1 MGIVRN
7 QSIKNSISFYI
18 GMAIGAIN
26 TVIIYPN
33 VFNDNPEYFGL
44 IQILVAYAIVVS
56 TFTTLGIPTTFVRF
70 FPAIKEKGQLYFL
83 SLIIPLIGFAFALLS
98 YFLFKEQIFELI
110 HASELLRVN
119 FFYIILLV
127 FFIGFYDVLT
137 AVSRSFLSAA
147 TPIFIN
153 EVFLKVY
160 SMLALL
166 LHWFG
171 FVDFTTFLKIYLF
184 GYFLKFA
191 VLSFI
196 QWKNDRFSLEFSVN
210 DLKLK
215 EILSFGLFVF
225 VGGASVMIVTRVDMF
240 MIGSMLEDGTGEGLK
255 QVAFYTVAF
264 FIGNAI
270 KVPGKSIASISF
282 PLVAKAWE
290 KQDYKHIKTLYT
302 KSSINQLII
311 GGVFFLCIWLNIDD
325 IFSLLPTKFQGGKW
339 VVFYIALAQ
348 LFNVG
353 AGLNGTIIVTSKYY
367 RYDLYT
373 NVILVFVTIITNY
386 LLIPESS
393 PLSSYGIVGINGAAF
408 ATAISVLLFNLIR
421 LILIK
426 VKFSIQPFSI
436 KTLYTLVLLAVIYS
450 LSNYIPV
457 SGNVYF
463 DLLWRSFYILV
474 LFVPAM
480 LWLNLSEDI
489 NKIVVDVRRRFGI

>member
-18 GMAIGAIN
+18 GMVIGAIN

-33 VFNDNPEYFGL
+33 AFDEYPEHFGL
-44 IQILVAYAIVVS
+44 IQILIAYAIVVS
-56 TFTTLGIPTTFVRF
+56 TFTTLGVPKIFLRF

-83 SLIIPLIGFAFALLS
+83 SLIIPLLGFSFALLS

-110 HASELLRVN
+110 NVNDNDLLKDN

-137 AVSRSFLSAA
+137 AISRSFLSAA

-153 EVFLKVY
+153 EVFLKFY
-160 SMLALL
+160 SMLVLL

-171 FVDFTTFLKIYLF
+171 YVDFTTFLKIYLF

-191 VLSFI
+191 ILFLI
-196 QWKNDRFSLEFSVN
+196 QWKNDRFSLVFSVN
-210 DLKLK
+210 NLKLK

-225 VGGASVMIVTRVDMF
+225 VGGASVMIVTRIDMM
-240 MIGSMLEDGTGEGLK
+240 MIGSMLDLE

-270 KVPGKSIASISF
+270 KVPGKSIGAISI

-290 KQDYKHIKTLYT
+290 NQDYNQIQTLYT

-311 GGVFFLCIWLNIDD
+311 GGVLFLCIWLNIDD

-339 VVFYIALAQ
+339 VVFYISISQ
-348 LFNVG
+348 LFSMANGV
-353 AGLNGTIIVTSKYY
+353 NGTIIVNSKYY
-367 RYDLYT
+367 KYDLYT
-373 NVILVFVTIITNY
+373 NVILVIVTIVTNY
-386 LLIPESS
+386 FLIPV
-393 PLSSYGIVGINGAAF
+393 YGIDGAAM
-408 ATAISVLLFNLIR
+408 ATAISVLLFNFIR
-421 LILIK
+421 FILLK
-426 VKFSIQPFSI
+426 VKMNMHPFSLQTI
-436 KTLYTLVLLAVIYS
+436 KTI
-450 LSNYIPV
+450 
-457 SGNVYF
+457 
-463 DLLWRSFYILV
+463 IL
-474 LFVPAM
+474 LFVMFFALNFLPNSSYA
-480 LWLNLSEDI
+480 LLDIIWKSIVLVILFISSVLYFNLSEDI
-489 NKIVVDVRRRFGI
+489 TKIVKDLKDRFLV

>member
-33 VFNDNPEYFGL
+33 VFNDHPEHFGL
-44 IQILVAYAIVVS
+44 IQILIAYAILVS
-56 TFTTLGIPTTFVRF
+56 TFTTFGIPKTFVRF
-70 FPAIKEKGQLYFL
+70 FPVIKEKGQLYFL
-83 SLIIPLIGFAFALLS
+83 SLIIPLLGFILSLLV
-98 YFLFKEQIFELI
+98 YFLFKQQIFELLN
-110 HASELLRVN
+110 ASPLLKDN

-147 TPIFIN
+147 APIFIN

-171 FVDFTTFLKIYLF
+171 YVDFSIFLKIYLF

-191 VLSFI
+191 ILFLI
-196 QWKNDRFSLEFSVN
+196 QWKNDRFSLAFSLN

-215 EILSFGLFVF
+215 EISSFGLFVF
-225 VGGASVMIVTRVDMF
+225 VGGASVMLVTRLDMM
-240 MIGSMLEDGTGEGLK
+240 MIGSMLDLE

-270 KVPGKSIASISF
+270 KVPGKSIAAISS
-282 PLVAKAWE
+282 PLVAKALE
-290 KQDYKHIKTLYT
+290 KQDYKETQILYT

-311 GGVFFLCIWLNIDD
+311 AGVLFLCIWLNIDD
-325 IFSLLPTKFQGGKW
+325 IFSLLPAKFQGGKW
-339 VVFYIALAQ
+339 VVFYISIAQ
-348 LFNVG
+348 LFNMITG
-353 AGLNGTIIVTSKYY
+353 INGTIIVNSKYY

-373 NVILVFVTIITNY
+373 NVILVLTTVITNY
-386 LLIPESS
+386 FLI
-393 PLSSYGIVGINGAAF
+393 LKYGIDGAAM
-408 ATAISVLLFNLIR
+408 ATAISISLFNLIR

-426 VKFSIQPFSI
+426 VKMNMHPFSLQTI
-436 KTLYTLVLLAVIYS
+436 KTILL
-450 LSNYIPV
+450 
-457 SGNVYF
+457 
-463 DLLWRSFYILV
+463 
-474 LFVPAM
+474 LFVMFFALDFLPNSSYAFVDIIWKSIVVFILFISAVM
-480 LWLNLSEDI
+480 YFQLSEDI
-489 NKIVVDVRRRFGI
+489 NEVIIEVRKKISRQ

>member
-18 GMAIGAIN
+18 GMAIGTIN

-33 VFNDNPEYFGL
+33 VFKDHPEHFGL
-44 IQILVAYAIVVS
+44 IQILIAYAIVVS
-56 TFTTLGIPTTFVRF
+56 TFTTLGIPKTFVRF

-83 SLIIPLIGFAFALLS
+83 SLVIPLLGFVLSLLV
-98 YFLFKEQIFELI
+98 YFLFKEQIFEMMD
-110 HASELLRVN
+110 ASELLRVN

-160 SMLALL
+160 SMLVLL

-171 FVDFTTFLKIYLF
+171 YLDFTTFLKIYLF
-184 GYFLKFA
+184 GYFLKFTI
-191 VLSFI
+191 LFLI
-196 QWKNDRFSLEFSVN
+196 QWKNDRFSLAFSVN

-215 EILSFGLFVF
+215 EILGFGLFVF
-225 VGGASVMIVTRVDMF
+225 IGGASVMLVTKIDMM
-240 MIGSMLEDGTGEGLK
+240 MIGSMLDLE

-270 KVPGKSIASISF
+270 KVPGKSIGAISI

-290 KQDYKHIKTLYT
+290 KQDYKQIQTLYT

-311 GGVFFLCIWLNIDD
+311 GGVLFLCIWLNIDE

-339 VVFYIALAQ
+339 VVFYIAIAQ
-348 LFNVG
+348 LFSMANGV
-353 AGLNGTIIVTSKYY
+353 NGTIIVNSKYY

-373 NVILVFVTIITNY
+373 NVILVFVTIATNY
-386 LLIPESS
+386 LLIPE
-393 PLSSYGIVGINGAAF
+393 YGIDGAAM

-421 LILIK
+421 LILLK
-426 VKFSIQPFSI
+426 VKMNMHPFSLQTI
-436 KTLYTLVLLAVIYS
+436 KTIVLLFVMFFTLDFLPNSSYAFVDIIWKSIVVVILFIPSVIY
-450 LSNYIPV
+450 
-457 SGNVYF
+457 F
-463 DLLWRSFYILV
+463 
-474 LFVPAM
+474 
-480 LWLNLSEDI
+480 NLSEDI
-489 NKIVVDVRRRFGI
+489 TAIVKELKDRFLV

>member
-33 VFNDNPEYFGL
+33 VFNDHPEHFGL
-44 IQILVAYAIVVS
+44 IQILIAYAILVS
-56 TFTTLGIPTTFVRF
+56 TFTTFGVPKTFVRF
-70 FPAIKEKGQLYFL
+70 FPVIKEKGQLYFL
-83 SLIIPLIGFAFALLS
+83 SLIIPLLGFILSLLV
-98 YFLFKEQIFELI
+98 YFLFKQQIFELLN
-110 HASELLRVN
+110 ASPLLKDN

-147 TPIFIN
+147 APIFIN

-171 FVDFTTFLKIYLF
+171 YVDFSIFLRIYLF

-191 VLSFI
+191 ILFLI
-196 QWKNDRFSLEFSVN
+196 QWQNDRFSLAFSLN

-215 EILSFGLFVF
+215 EISSFGLFVF
-225 VGGASVMIVTRVDMF
+225 VGGASVMLVTRLDMM
-240 MIGSMLEDGTGEGLK
+240 MIGSMLDLE

-270 KVPGKSIASISF
+270 KVPGKSIAAISS
-282 PLVAKAWE
+282 PLVAKALE
-290 KQDYKHIKTLYT
+290 KQDYKKTQTLYT

-311 GGVFFLCIWLNIDD
+311 AGVLFLCIWLNIDD
-325 IFSLLPTKFQGGKW
+325 IFSLLPAKFQGGKW
-339 VVFYIALAQ
+339 VVFYISIAQ
-348 LFNVG
+348 LFNMITG
-353 AGLNGTIIVTSKYY
+353 INGTIIVNSKYY

-373 NVILVFVTIITNY
+373 NIILVLTTVITNY
-386 LLIPESS
+386 FLI
-393 PLSSYGIVGINGAAF
+393 LKYGIDGAAM
-408 ATAISVLLFNLIR
+408 ATAISISLFNLIR

-426 VKFSIQPFSI
+426 VKMNMHPFSLQTI
-436 KTLYTLVLLAVIYS
+436 KTILL
-450 LSNYIPV
+450 
-457 SGNVYF
+457 
-463 DLLWRSFYILV
+463 
-474 LFVPAM
+474 LFVMFFALDFLPNSSYAFVDIIWKSIVVFILFISAVM
-480 LWLNLSEDI
+480 YFKLSEDI
-489 NKIVVDVRRRFGI
+489 NEVIIEVRKKISRQ

>member
-33 VFNDNPEYFGL
+33 VFNDHPEHFGL
-44 IQILVAYAIVVS
+44 IQILIAYAILVS
-56 TFTTLGIPTTFVRF
+56 TFTTFGVPKTFVRF
-70 FPAIKEKGQLYFL
+70 FPVIKEKGQLYFL
-83 SLIIPLIGFAFALLS
+83 SLIIPLLGFILSLLV
-98 YFLFKEQIFELI
+98 YFLFKQQIFELLN
-110 HASELLRVN
+110 ASPLLKDN

-147 TPIFIN
+147 APIFIN

-171 FVDFTTFLKIYLF
+171 YVDFSIFLRIYLF

-191 VLSFI
+191 ILFLI
-196 QWKNDRFSLEFSVN
+196 QWKNDRFSLAFSLN

-215 EILSFGLFVF
+215 EISSFGLFVF
-225 VGGASVMIVTRVDMF
+225 VGGASVMLVTRLDMM
-240 MIGSMLEDGTGEGLK
+240 MIGSMLDLE

-270 KVPGKSIASISF
+270 KVPGKSIAAISS
-282 PLVAKAWE
+282 PLVAKALE
-290 KQDYKHIKTLYT
+290 KQDYKKTQTLYT

-311 GGVFFLCIWLNIDD
+311 AGVLFLCIWLNIDD
-325 IFSLLPTKFQGGKW
+325 IFSLLPAKFQGGKW
-339 VVFYIALAQ
+339 VVFYISIAQ
-348 LFNVG
+348 LFNMITG
-353 AGLNGTIIVTSKYY
+353 INGTIIVNSKYY

-373 NVILVFVTIITNY
+373 NIILVLTTVITNY
-386 LLIPESS
+386 FLI
-393 PLSSYGIVGINGAAF
+393 LKYGIDGAAM
-408 ATAISVLLFNLIR
+408 ATAISISLFNLIR

-426 VKFSIQPFSI
+426 VKMNMHPFSLKTI
-436 KTLYTLVLLAVIYS
+436 KTILL
-450 LSNYIPV
+450 
-457 SGNVYF
+457 
-463 DLLWRSFYILV
+463 
-474 LFVPAM
+474 LFVMFFALDFLPNSSYAFVDIIWKSIVVFILFISAVM
-480 LWLNLSEDI
+480 YFKLSEDI
-489 NKIVVDVRRRFGI
+489 NKIIIEVKKKFLDND

>member
-33 VFNDNPEYFGL
+33 VFNDHPEHFGL
-44 IQILVAYAIVVS
+44 IQILIACAIVVS
-56 TFTTLGIPTTFVRF
+56 VFSTLGIPKIFVRF
-70 FPAIKEKGQLYFL
+70 FPTIKEKGQLYFL
-83 SLIIPLIGFAFALLS
+83 SLITSLLGFAFAVLS
-98 YFLFKEQIFELI
+98 YFLFKEQIFELLN
-110 HASELLRVN
+110 ASQLLRDN

-160 SMLALL
+160 SMLVLL

-171 FVDFTTFLKIYLF
+171 YLDFTTFLKAYLF
-184 GYFLKFA
+184 GYFFKFA
-191 VLSFI
+191 ILFLI
-196 QWKNDRFSLEFSVN
+196 QWKNDRFSLAFSVN

-225 VGGASVMIVTRVDMF
+225 IGGASVMIVTRIDMM
-240 MIGSMLEDGTGEGLK
+240 MIGSMLDLE

-270 KVPGKSIASISF
+270 KVPGKSIVAISI

-290 KQDYKHIKTLYT
+290 KQDYKEIQTLYT

-311 GGVFFLCIWLNIDD
+311 GGVLFLCIWLNIDE

-339 VVFYIALAQ
+339 VVFYIAIAQ
-348 LFNVG
+348 LFSMANG
-353 AGLNGTIIVTSKYY
+353 INGTIIVNSKYY

-373 NVILVFVTIITNY
+373 NVILVFVTIATNY
-386 LLIPESS
+386 LLIPE
-393 PLSSYGIVGINGAAF
+393 YGIDGAAM

-426 VKFSIQPFSI
+426 VKMNMHPFSLQTI
-436 KTLYTLVLLAVIYS
+436 KTILLLFAMFFTLDFLPNSSYAFVDIIWKSIVVVILFIPAVM
-450 LSNYIPV
+450 
-457 SGNVYF
+457 YF
-463 DLLWRSFYILV
+463 
-474 LFVPAM
+474 
-480 LWLNLSEDI
+480 NLSEDI
-489 NKIVVDVRRRFGI
+489 TAIVKELKAKLLF

>member
-33 VFNDNPEYFGL
+33 VFNDHPEHFGL
-44 IQILVAYAIVVS
+44 IQILIAYAILLS
-56 TFTTLGIPTTFVRF
+56 TFTTFGIPKTFVRF
-70 FPAIKEKGQLYFL
+70 FPVIKEKGQLYFL
-83 SLIIPLIGFAFALLS
+83 SLIIPLLGFVLSLLV
-98 YFLFKEQIFELI
+98 YFLFKKQIFELLN
-110 HASELLRVN
+110 ASPLLKDN

-147 TPIFIN
+147 APIFIN

-171 FVDFTTFLKIYLF
+171 YVDFSTFLKIYLF

-191 VLSFI
+191 ILFLI
-196 QWKNDRFSLEFSVN
+196 QWKNNRFSLAFSLN

-215 EILSFGLFVF
+215 EISSFGLFVF
-225 VGGASVMIVTRVDMF
+225 VGGASVMLVTRLDMM
-240 MIGSMLEDGTGEGLK
+240 MIGSMLDLE

-270 KVPGKSIASISF
+270 KVPGKSIAAISS
-282 PLVAKAWE
+282 PLVAKALQ
-290 KQDYKHIKTLYT
+290 KLDYKETQTLYT

-311 GGVFFLCIWLNIDD
+311 AGVLFLCIWLNIDE
-325 IFSLLPTKFQGGKW
+325 IFSLLPAKFQGGKW
-339 VVFYIALAQ
+339 VVFYISIAQ
-348 LFNVG
+348 LFNMVTG
-353 AGLNGTIIVTSKYY
+353 INGTIIVNSRYY

-373 NVILVFVTIITNY
+373 NVILVLTTVITNY
-386 LLIPESS
+386 FLI
-393 PLSSYGIVGINGAAF
+393 LKYGIDGAAM
-408 ATAISVLLFNLIR
+408 ATAISISLFNLIR
-421 LILIK
+421 LLLIK
-426 VKFSIQPFSI
+426 VKMNMHPFSLQTI
-436 KTLYTLVLLAVIYS
+436 KTILLLFVVFFTLDFLPNSRYAFVDIIWKSIV
-450 LSNYIPV
+450 V
-457 SGNVYF
+457 F
-463 DLLWRSFYILV
+463 ILV
-474 LFVPAM
+474 IPAIM
-480 LWLNLSEDI
+480 YFKLSEDI
-489 NKIVVDVRRRFGI
+489 NKLIIEVRKKISR

>member
-33 VFNDNPEYFGL
+33 VFNDHPEHFGL
-44 IQILVAYAIVVS
+44 IQILIAYAILIS
-56 TFTTLGIPTTFVRF
+56 TFTTFGIPKTFVRF
-70 FPAIKEKGQLYFL
+70 FPVIKEKGQLYFL
-83 SLIIPLIGFAFALLS
+83 SLIIPLLGFMLSLLV
-98 YFLFKEQIFELI
+98 YFLFKQQIFELLN
-110 HASELLRVN
+110 ASPLLKDN

-147 TPIFIN
+147 APIFIN

-160 SMLALL
+160 SMLVLL

-171 FVDFTTFLKIYLF
+171 YVDFSTFLKIYLF

-191 VLSFI
+191 ILFLI
-196 QWKNDRFSLEFSVN
+196 QWKNDRFSLAFSLN

-215 EILSFGLFVF
+215 EISSFGLFVF
-225 VGGASVMIVTRVDMF
+225 VGGASVMLVTRLDMM
-240 MIGSMLEDGTGEGLK
+240 MIGSMLDLE

-270 KVPGKSIASISF
+270 KVPGKSIAAISS
-282 PLVAKAWE
+282 PLVAKALE
-290 KQDYKHIKTLYT
+290 KQDYKETQTLYT

-311 GGVFFLCIWLNIDD
+311 AGVLFLCIWLNIDD
-325 IFSLLPTKFQGGKW
+325 IFSLLPAKFQGGKW
-339 VVFYIALAQ
+339 VVFYISIAQ
-348 LFNVG
+348 LFNMITG
-353 AGLNGTIIVTSKYY
+353 INGTIIVNSKYY

-373 NVILVFVTIITNY
+373 NVILVLTTVITNY
-386 LLIPESS
+386 FLI
-393 PLSSYGIVGINGAAF
+393 LKYGIDGAAM
-408 ATAISVLLFNLIR
+408 ATAISISLFNLIR

-426 VKFSIQPFSI
+426 VKMNMHPFSLQTI
-436 KTLYTLVLLAVIYS
+436 KTILL
-450 LSNYIPV
+450 
-457 SGNVYF
+457 
-463 DLLWRSFYILV
+463 
-474 LFVPAM
+474 LFVMFFALDFLPNSSYAFVDIIWKSIVVFILFISAIM
-480 LWLNLSEDI
+480 YFKLSEDI
-489 NKIVVDVRRRFGI
+489 NEVIIEVRKKISRQ